1 MKKLISIVITTSII
15 LSFILGFKVVFF
27 NNYYLSNQYK
37 TYPISDGLA
46 YSFNK
51 EKINLDL
58 TKNKEDLIK
67 QANTLIN
74 NGNYIE
80 AKELLQGSIFTN
92 DIQVLSLLNLIN
104 LKQKQGN
111 MVPYLGEVNILEFN
125 PIISF
130 PEILKK
136 NSSYSVQMD
145 ENQITIDEFERILLS
160 LYNNNY
166 VLVNIKSFTN
176 NPILPRGKK
185 PIVLLLNSSEYRT
198 KLGNVDKLMLD
209 DNNTLVTYTPKRS
222 INDRL
227 HHSNDFIT
235 ALSKFVDNHPT
246 FSHNNAK
253 GLICVDGSHG
263 ILGYKTQKTN
273 ANSKFQIKKCTELTT
288 VLKYIGWQ
296 FASKGYKY
304 GINESDINFSSGLS
318 HWKETVEPILG
329 NTSIYYGSFDIN
341 TNDYKLSLFDT
352 YNYNVFISN
361 TALETHN
368 TGKTIYFTTKI
379 SGKSLRE
386 NGDELSKYFD
396 CEKVYDHLNRNT
408 TFCSI

>member
-1 MKKLISIVITTSII
+1 MKKIINFVIVLSI
-15 LSFILGFKVVFF
+15 LFIATLCLGMFSANNFSLKSVV
-27 NNYYLSNQYK
+27 K
-37 TYPISDGLA
+37 YPISDGLA

-51 EKINLDL
+51 EKINLEL
-58 TKNKEDLIK
+58 IKNKEEIIK
-67 QANTLIN
+67 QANNLIN
-74 NGNYIE
+74 KGEYND
-80 AKELLQGSIFTN
+80 AKTLLRGSIFS
-92 DIQVLSLLNLIN
+92 DDAQILSLLSLIT
-104 LKQKQGN
+104 LKQKQGG
-111 MVPYLGEVNILEFN
+111 MVPYTGEIEILEFN

-136 NSSYSVQMD
+136 NSSYSTQMD
-145 ENQITIDEFERILLS
+145 EKQITIDEFERILLA

-166 VLVNIKSFTN
+166 VLVNLSKFIN

-185 PIVLLLNSSEYRT
+185 PIVLLLNSSEYNT

-235 ALSKFVDNHPT
+235 ALSTFIDNHPT

-263 ILGYKTQKTN
+263 IFGYKTQKTN
-273 ANSKFQIKKCTELTT
+273 ANSKFQIKKCTELATI
-288 VLKYIGWQ
+288 LKDDGWQ

-304 GINESDINFSSGLS
+304 GVNDSDINFSSGLS
-318 HWKETVEPILG
+318 HWKETVEPIIDD
-329 NTSIYYGSFDIN
+329 TPIYYGSFDLN

-352 YNYNVFISN
+352 YNYNILISN
-361 TALETHN
+361 TGLSPQSTN
-368 TGKTIYFTTKI
+368 KIFYSTTII

-386 NGDELSKYFD
+386 KVDELSKYFD
-396 CEKVYDHLNRNT
+396 CEKVYDHINRNT